1 MQELNAKH
9 QQYAQAAAETLRNKN
24 AELVSEEA
32 EVNRLMSLNSQQ
44 LRQSKEERD
53 RVVKESQKEIRDLKW
68 ELEKLQKTD
77 IHQTTINDELVSQL
91 KIKNG
96 EIDKY
101 VECSRAH
108 AAVNATLTSQLDNT
122 KR

>member
-44 LRQSKEERD
+44 LRQSKERD
-53 RVVKESQKEIRDLKW
+53 RVVKEIGDLKW

-77 IHQTTINDELVSQL
+77 RHKTTINDELVSQL
-91 KIKNG
+91 KIKND
-96 EIDKY
+96 EIDKH
-101 VECSRAH
+101 VECSKAH
-108 AAVNATLTSQLDNT
+108 AAANATLTNQLDST